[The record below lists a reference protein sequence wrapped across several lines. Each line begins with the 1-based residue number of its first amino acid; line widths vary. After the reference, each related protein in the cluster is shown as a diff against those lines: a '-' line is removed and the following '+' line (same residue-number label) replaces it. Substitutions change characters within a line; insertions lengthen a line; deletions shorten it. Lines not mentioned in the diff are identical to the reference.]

1 MHEIINEYA
10 KFGPLFLVD
19 EKHYAEFCS
28 HLKLVTYKKSDFFL
42 KDGEKYQYLGIKPPS
57 LSRIRRRILK
67 R

>member
-1 MHEIINEYA
+1 MHEIINGYA

-42 KDGEKYQYLGIKPPS
+42 KEGEKCQYLGF
-57 LSRIRRRILK
+57 LK
-67 R
+67 AGFLYRLRKYPL